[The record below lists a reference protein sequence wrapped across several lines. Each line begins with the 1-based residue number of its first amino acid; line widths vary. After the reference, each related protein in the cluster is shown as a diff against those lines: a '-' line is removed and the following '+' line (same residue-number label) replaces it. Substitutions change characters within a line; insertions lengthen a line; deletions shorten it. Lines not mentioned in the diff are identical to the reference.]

1 MSVDYIVSE
10 YDVSIDECTRM
21 LLRLDRMGLIEL
33 HAQNRVRLKV
43 AKNVFWQ
50 KDGPLWKLYYQKIL
64 NDFMDHGFESPED
77 RLLFSPGVLSSAS
90 MKIIIKQIDHLFKQY
105 NELAEMDAALPL
117 KGRRVAWNLFQGFY
131 SNSNPIPGM
140 NSGPHHHT
148 TFWLHLPLI
157 YRGTRHYSKKK
168 MLS

>member
-1 MSVDYIVSE
+1 MFKNYIIDRIKNGWSVNHIVSKYE
-10 YDVSIDECTRM
+10 ISTDECIRT
-21 LLRLDRMGLIEL
+21 LLRLDRLGLIEL

-105 NELAEMDAALPL
+105 NELAEMDAARPL
-117 KGRRVAWNLFQGFY
+117 KGRYGDRLFIAFRPWVF
-131 SNSNPIPGM
+131 S
-140 NSGPHHHT
+140 
-148 TFWLHLPLI
+148 
-157 YRGTRHYSKKK
+157 
-168 MLS
+168 MLAELRKQKA